1 MPKESITVTIKVKS
15 PLHLSSG
22 RANVNVDT
30 DIVHDHLGLPYF
42 PARRFKGLLY
52 ESALE
57 TAEMMEMSGL
67 DIINTQMVEELFRHR
82 ADSPAGMIIRDFHL
96 PNYDELVHQW
106 SSLQKEFAKLIRP
119 EDVLSAYT
127 SLRTQTALD
136 ENGVV
141 QDSSLRTIR
150 VLDLSDVSFIGDII
164 LQGEDKYRKVLA
176 FALQNLD
183 SAGGHRHRG
192 FGKIECSMDGQMEII
207 RNALSAGV

>member
-1 MPKESITVTIKVKS
+1 MPRESIAVTIEVKS

-22 RANVNVDT
+22 RADVNVDT

-67 DIINTQMVEELFRHR
+67 GIINTQMVEELFRHR
-82 ADSPAGMIIRDFHL
+82 AGSPAGLIIRDFHL
-96 PNYDELVHQW
+96 RDYDELAHQW
-106 SSLQKEFAKLIRP
+106 SCLQKDFAQVIRP

-127 SLRTQTALD
+127 SLRTQTALE
-136 ENGVV
+136 ENGVAK
-141 QDSSLRTIR
+141 DSSLRTIR
-150 VLDLSDVSFIGDII
+150 VLDLSEVKFVGEII
-164 LQGEDKYRKVLA
+164 LQGGDKYKQVLA
-176 FALQNLD
+176 FALQNLT

-192 FGKIECSMDGQMEII
+192 FGKIACSMEGQTEII
-207 RNALSAGV
+207 RDALSGVK

>member
-1 MPKESITVTIKVKS
+1 MPKESITITIKVES

-22 RANVNVDT
+22 RADVNVDM

-67 DIINTQMVEELFRHR
+67 GIINTQMVEKLFRHT
-82 ADSPAGMIIRDFHL
+82 ADSPAGLVLQDFHL
-96 PNYDELVHQW
+96 QNYDELAHQW
-106 SSLQKEFAKLIRP
+106 SALQKEFGSVIRP

-136 ENGVV
+136 ENGVAK
-141 QDSSLRTIR
+141 DRSLRTIR
-150 VLDLSDVSFIGDII
+150 VLDLSNTTFVGDII
-164 LQGEDKYRKVLA
+164 LQGGDKYKQVLA
-176 FALQNLD
+176 FALQNLT

-192 FGKIECSMDGQMEII
+192 FGKIECSMDGQSEII
-207 RNALSAGV
+207 RNALSGVK

>member
-1 MPKESITVTIKVKS
+1 MPKESIAVTIKVKS

-22 RANVNVDT
+22 RADVNVDT

-57 TAEMMEMSGL
+57 TAEMMELSGL
-67 DIINTQMVEELFRHR
+67 EVINKQMVEELFHHR
-82 ADSPAGMIIRDFHL
+82 ADSPAGLVLRDFHL
-96 PNYDELVHQW
+96 PDYDELAHEW
-106 SSLQKEFAKLIRP
+106 SCLQREFAKVIRP

-136 ENGVV
+136 ENGVAK
-141 QDSSLRTIR
+141 DSSLRTIR
-150 VLDLSDVSFIGDII
+150 VLDLSNVTFVGEII
-164 LQGEDKYRKVLA
+164 LHGGDKYKQVLA
-176 FALQNLD
+176 FALQNLT

-192 FGKIECSMDGQMEII
+192 FGKIECSMAGQTEII
-207 RNALSAGV
+207 REALSGVK

>member
-1 MPKESITVTIKVKS
+1 MPKEFITVTIKVKS

-22 RANVNVDT
+22 RADVNVDT

-67 DIINTQMVEELFRHR
+67 GIINTQMVEELFRHR
-82 ADSPAGMIIRDFHL
+82 ADSPAGLILQDFHL
-96 PNYDELVHQW
+96 PNYDDLTHQW
-106 SSLQKEFAKLIRP
+106 SCLQKEFANVIRP

-127 SLRTQTALD
+127 NLRTQTALD
-136 ENGVV
+136 KNGVAK
-141 QDSSLRTIR
+141 DSSLRTIR
-150 VLDLSDVSFIGDII
+150 VLDLSSVAFVGDII
-164 LQGEDKYRKVLA
+164 LQGGAKYKQILA
-176 FALQNLD
+176 FALQNLT

-192 FGKIECSMDGQMEII
+192 FGNIECSMDGQTEII
-207 RNALSAGV
+207 RDALSGVK